1 MRTYLMKIKDKFIN
15 AIVSGQKIHEY
26 RLNDN
31 ERRKIKCNDRIVL
44 ISKSNPS
51 NYISVR
57 VIKIETYSCWR
68 NALERYWATDF
79 KNIFCD
85 LNMAIKECDKFYD
98 SKAVEKYGIA
108 VFSIRPTK
116 YTLKDSRILLDTNII
131 IERESLISDK
141 DNIANKVMI
150 SLKHLGDLNCN
161 LFYSAKS
168 IDEISR
174 YKNKVVRD
182 SVLAKLSSSYC
193 RLQEINYE
201 IDEFFKK
208 SLSDFSSNDNSS
220 IDNYLLFQ
228 LYNDR
233 CDFLYT
239 EDLGI
244 LNKAKKLYLD
254 DRILTSDRIIAK
266 INEASKLLKE
276 YKSSFINLIH
286 FKDVNL
292 NDVFFE
298 SLKVDYP
305 GFENWFKKKAN
316 EFCYIYEKDDGIKGF
331 LYLKVEDEN
340 ENYSDFEKP
349 FFEKKKRLKVGTF
362 KIIST
367 GLRLG
372 ERFIQIIVDNCLSKK
387 LDEIYVTLFENKREE
402 VSHLKDLLK
411 TWGFE
416 EYTYKS
422 NGELVLVKKINCFD
436 ASKSIK
442 ANYPLN
448 RNNPS
453 YFFLPIKP
461 SYHTVLFPD
470 LKLKFENNENKEMA
484 CNYALE
490 KKYITKFN
498 KVINWKK
505 GDVLLIYRIGEEDRA
520 KKYSSC
526 VTGIAVLDDVKKC
539 DTVDEM
545 LSLVKNKSVFDESE
559 VINLFNGNYRT
570 VISLIFVKPLK
581 KKVILNTLREKGI
594 IGETEGARIL
604 DKLTE
609 KEYNMII
616 NESEL

>member
-85 LNMAIKECDKFYD
+85 LNTAIKECDKFYN
-98 SKAVEKYGIA
+98 SKEVEKYGIA

-168 IDEISR
+168 IDEISK

-286 FKDVNL
+286 FKDVKSIFMVLYTIILLFIIAMIIYLVIKHRDKDKCILSIFNKGANL
-292 NDVFFE
+292 VFIVFTALIAMITFNFSNTFTMFHKLFFRNDYWVF
-298 SLKVDYP
+298 DYRTDP
-305 GFENWFKKKAN
+305 VILALPEELFMILSVLIIGLLFIACF
-316 EFCYIYEKDDGIKGF
+316 IIKF
-331 LYLKVEDEN
+331 TY
-340 ENYSDFEKP
+340 
-349 FFEKKKRLKVGTF
+349 
-362 KIIST
+362 
-367 GLRLG
+367 
-372 ERFIQIIVDNCLSKK
+372 
-387 LDEIYVTLFENKREE
+387 
-402 VSHLKDLLK
+402 
-411 TWGFE
+411 
-416 EYTYKS
+416 YKS
-422 NGELVLVKKINCFD
+422 NRKK
-436 ASKSIK
+436 
-442 ANYPLN
+442 
-448 RNNPS
+448 
-453 YFFLPIKP
+453 
-461 SYHTVLFPD
+461 
-470 LKLKFENNENKEMA
+470 
-484 CNYALE
+484 
-490 KKYITKFN
+490 
-498 KVINWKK
+498 
-505 GDVLLIYRIGEEDRA
+505 
-520 KKYSSC
+520 
-526 VTGIAVLDDVKKC
+526 
-539 DTVDEM
+539 
-545 LSLVKNKSVFDESE
+545 
-559 VINLFNGNYRT
+559 
-570 VISLIFVKPLK
+570 
-581 KKVILNTLREKGI
+581 
-594 IGETEGARIL
+594 
-604 DKLTE
+604 
-609 KEYNMII
+609 
-616 NESEL
+616 